1 MADSN
6 FIYKIQQAP
15 VHGAGA
21 GGDAAESAL
30 QAVITGLLQ
39 ERRHVEVPETIEGI
53 PVAAIAPHA
62 FADQAHVRSIS
73 LPQTLRSV
81 GAFAF
86 HNCPELEEISLHD
99 SIHDFHN
106 GVVRQDRRLRR
117 IRLTVHEGNYT
128 VMRDILSDTDAK
140 LQFSLRLPDG
150 EARLLFPGY
159 DYAFNEN
166 TMARTIQF
174 SISGSGMV
182 YRECVRRKGIGFREY
197 DRLFARVIPDDPN
210 AAAEIA
216 ADRLLFPYDLAG
228 VHREAYVK
236 YLKENAAEALR
247 HFVLQL
253 QAGAG
258 AEASDEA
265 YMRLQLMAERGMIS
279 AGAADKALG
288 LASGMHLTKAC
299 SIIISGREAAI
310 SLDQT
315 GTALSLW
322 EEEEPLVPEPDHP
335 QDQVSA
341 QAEIPGQEEIPGH
354 EDYPSQTDLPG
365 REAVFLPEE
374 GDEDRNISQADP
386 GACYETGRG
395 APAKPYA
402 GRDFLTLED
411 W

>member
-1 MADSN
+1 MTDSN
-6 FIYKIQQAP
+6 FTYKIQEAP

-21 GGDAAESAL
+21 GREAGKPAL

-53 PVAAIAPHA
+53 PVSAIAPHA
-62 FADQAHVRSIS
+62 FADRAHLRSLS

-86 HNCPELEEISLHD
+86 HNCPELEEISLYD

-117 IRLTVHEGNYT
+117 IRLAVREGNYT
-128 VMRDILSDTDAK
+128 VMRDILSDTDAR
-140 LQFSLRLPDG
+140 LQFSLGLPDG

-182 YRECVRRKGIGFREY
+182 YRECVRRRGIGFREY
-197 DRLFARVIPDDPN
+197 DRLFARVIPDDPH

-216 ADRLLFPYDLAG
+216 ADRLLFPYDLAK
-228 VHREAYVK
+228 VHAEAYRK
-236 YLKENAAEALR
+236 YLLNNAAGALR
-247 HFVLQL
+247 HFIMQL
-253 QAGAG
+253 HAGSG
-258 AEASDEA
+258 AESSDEA
-265 YMRLQLMAERGMIS
+265 YMRLQLMAEQGMIT
-279 AGAADKALG
+279 AQAAEEALR

-310 SLDQT
+310 RLNRP
-315 GTALSLW
+315 GKVFSLW
-322 EEEEPLVPEPDHP
+322 EDEEVSVPDPEDDPEE
-335 QDQVSA
+335 VSA
-341 QAEIPGQEEIPGH
+341 PEKEQEEIP
-354 EDYPSQTDLPG
+354 
-365 REAVFLPEE
+365 
-374 GDEDRNISQADP
+374 QADSCASS
-386 GACYETGRG
+386 GTEAS
-395 APAKPYA
+395 AASFA
-402 GRDFLTLED
+402 GRDYLTLED

>member
-1 MADSN
+1 MIPKGQVPLMTDSN
-6 FIYKIQQAP
+6 FTYKIQQAP

-21 GGDAAESAL
+21 GQEAAEGAL
-30 QAVITGLLQ
+30 EAVITGLLQ

-62 FADQAHVRSIS
+62 FAEQAHMRSLS

-128 VMRDILSDTDAK
+128 VMRDILSDTDAR

-182 YRECVRRKGIGFREY
+182 YRECVRRRGIGFREY
-197 DRLFARVIPDDPN
+197 DRLFARVIPDDPH

-228 VHREAYVK
+228 VHADAYVE
-236 YLKENAAEALR
+236 YLRTNAAEALQ
-247 HFVLQL
+247 HFVMQL
-253 QAGAG
+253 HAGAG
-258 AEASDEA
+258 AESSDEA
-265 YMRLQLMAERGMIS
+265 YMRLQLMAERGMIT
-279 AGAADKALG
+279 ARAAEQALR
-288 LASGMHLTKAC
+288 LASRMHLTKAC

-310 SLDQT
+310 SLNRA
-315 GTALSLW
+315 GRGFCLW
-322 EEEEPLVPEPDHP
+322 EDEDALVPERDV
-335 QDQVSA
+335 DSEEVSSG
-341 QAEIPGQEEIPGH
+341 EEEQEDIME
-354 EDYPSQTDLPG
+354 
-365 REAVFLPEE
+365 
-374 GDEDRNISQADP
+374 ADP
-386 GACYETGRG
+386 GSASGTET
-395 APAKPYA
+395 PAASTA
-402 GRDFLTLED
+402 GGDYLTLDD

>member
-1 MADSN
+1 MTDSN
-6 FIYKIQQAP
+6 FIYKIQEAP

-21 GGDAAESAL
+21 GGDAADSAL

-39 ERRHVEVPETIEGI
+39 ERRHVEVPDTIEGV

-62 FADQAHVRSIS
+62 FAEQAHLRSIS

-106 GVVRQDRRLRR
+106 GVVRQDRRLHR

-128 VMRDILSDTDAK
+128 VMRDILSDTDAR
-140 LQFSLRLPDG
+140 LQFSLSLPDG

-182 YRECVRRKGIGFREY
+182 YRECVRRRGIGFREY
-197 DRLFARVIPDDPN
+197 DRLFTRVIPDDPK

-228 VHREAYVK
+228 VHADAYEEF
-236 YLKENAAEALR
+236 LRQNAAEALK
-247 HFVLQL
+247 HFVMQL
-253 QAGAG
+253 HAGGG

-265 YMRLQLMAERGMIS
+265 YMRLQLMAERGMIT
-279 AGAADKALG
+279 AGAADQALV
-288 LASGMHLTKAC
+288 LASSMHLTRAC
-299 SIIISGREAAI
+299 SMIISGRETAI
-310 SLDQT
+310 SLDQA
-315 GTALSLW
+315 GRVLSLW
-322 EEEEPLVPEPDHP
+322 EGEDLFVPESDFP
-335 QDQVSA
+335 QEDFH
-341 QAEIPGQEEIPGH
+341 GQEESAASEESSAQEEYPLK
-354 EDYPSQTDLPG
+354 EEYPSQERFAARG
-365 REAVFLPEE
+365 EEREDIPAE
-374 GDEDRNISQADP
+374 DP
-386 GACYETGRG
+386 GAGPETMAR
-395 APAKPYA
+395 APAVPYA
-402 GRDFLTLED
+402 GGDFLALEE